1 MSDLIS
7 ELLFKTKAIKVAPE
21 STPFWYTSGKL
32 GPFYCNTHFLLK
44 DEDSAVTMLK
54 NIEEAISKSKVTAPK
69 EIFDLMYGFYQTS
82 ESFKTVTDALVEKA
96 KEFEF
101 DFISGGERRD
111 FFFSMVPAFLLGKP
125 HLTIYKDLTSAYS
138 NSDFTNTVLSSEAD
152 LKGKKALHIADLI
165 TVASSYERAWVPAL
179 KDLGADITDTIAV
192 VDRHQGGEE
201 VLKALGVSMYTLTG
215 VDKDLFDLAL
225 KKDIINKAQY
235 DLVIKFLDDP
245 DEYMKSFLKNNPDFI
260 ASQIAM
266 GGKAKERA
274 ELAISKGFV

>member
-7 ELLFKTKAIKVAPE
+7 ELLFKTHAIKVAPE

-44 DEDSAVTMLK
+44 DEDSAVSMLK
-54 NIEEAISKSKVTAPK
+54 SIEEAIAKSKVTAPK
-69 EIFDLMYGFYQTS
+69 EIFDLMYGFYKTS
-82 ESFKTVTDALVEKA
+82 ESFKTVTDAIVEKA
-96 KEFEF
+96 KAYDF

-138 NSDFTNTVLSSEAD
+138 NSDFSETVLSSETD

-179 KDLGADITDTIAV
+179 KDLGASISDTIAV

-201 VLKALGVSMYTLTG
+201 VLKALGVNMYTLTG

-225 KKDIINKAQY
+225 EKDIINKAQY

-260 ASQIAM
+260 PSQIAM